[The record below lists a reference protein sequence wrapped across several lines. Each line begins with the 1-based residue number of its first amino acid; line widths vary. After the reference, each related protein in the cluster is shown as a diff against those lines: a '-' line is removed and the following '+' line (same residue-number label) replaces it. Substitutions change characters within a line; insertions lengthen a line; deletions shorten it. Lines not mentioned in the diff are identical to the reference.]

1 MDEMKTAL
9 GRMEPKE
16 AAQAI
21 ALAAKEV
28 FPLLGEEERRDFL
41 EQLLGGTGE
50 DKVVGM
56 VHL

>member
-1 MDEMKTAL
+1 MDEIGNLL

-16 AAQAI
+16 AASAV
-21 ALAAKEV
+21 ARAARDV
-28 FPLLGEEERRDFL
+28 FSLLDEAERRDFI
-41 EQLLGGTGE
+41 EQLLGEPGE